1 MSGILTVVILL
12 LVGFIFGRMNER
24 NHLARL
30 LKDEAE
36 YADIL
41 TVNLKTIDANDF
53 TPGGVLVSGNVV
65 VAVDYFKVIV
75 AQLKTLIGGRLR
87 SYETLID
94 RARREAIIRMKR
106 EARALGANAVY
117 NVRLEYS
124 NIGQQP
130 GRAGGVELLAY
141 GTALKA
147 HHDQHPQT

>member
-1 MSGILTVVILL
+1 MYGLLTVLILL
-12 LVGFIFGRMNER
+12 MIGLIFGRMNER

-30 LKDEAE
+30 ERDEAE
-36 YADIL
+36 LSDIL
-41 TVNLKTIDANDF
+41 TVNLKTIPAQGLA
-53 TPGGVLVSGNVV
+53 PGGVLVTGNVV

-94 RARREAIIRMKR
+94 RARREAIVRMKR

-130 GRAGGVELLAY
+130 KAGGVELLAY
-141 GTALKA
+141 GTAVKA
-147 HHDQHPQT
+147 GNDQYNAA